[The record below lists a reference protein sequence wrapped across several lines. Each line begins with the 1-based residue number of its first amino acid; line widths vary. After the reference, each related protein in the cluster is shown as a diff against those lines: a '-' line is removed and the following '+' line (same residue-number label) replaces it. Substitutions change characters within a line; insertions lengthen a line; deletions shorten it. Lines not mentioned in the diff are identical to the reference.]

1 MKKKKIS
8 HLDEKGEVRMVDV
21 SNKPDSLRQAVAVAR
36 VSVSKELLQN
46 IENNNLA
53 KGNAL
58 TTAKIAGIQAAK
70 NTAALIPLCH
80 PIPITLVSV
89 EIDIIKESSVIEIK
103 SKVQTHY
110 KTGVEMEALMAV
122 SVAAL
127 TIIDMGKSVDK
138 NMTIENIHLLSKKG
152 GRSGSWQR
160 KKNWE

>member
-70 NTAALIPLCH
+70 IP
-80 PIPITLVSV
+80 
-89 EIDIIKESSVIEIK
+89 
-103 SKVQTHY
+103 
-110 KTGVEMEALMAV
+110 
-122 SVAAL
+122 
-127 TIIDMGKSVDK
+127 
-138 NMTIENIHLLSKKG
+138 
-152 GRSGSWQR
+152 RR
-160 KKNWE
+160 